1 MIRYRA
7 KLLFDKGIS
16 ADCGEGDA
24 ATAAKLF
31 LRHFWR
37 NEDLRSPRHGPHVPR
52 ARGSDEYRLGM
63 KAGRQ
68 TTLRRP
74 TAVSGIGVHSGAPAT
89 LTMLPAEADTGI
101 VFVRCGAGGNPDREI
116 VANVRAVTATE
127 FATVL
132 GDATGPLCS
141 TAEHVLAALS
151 GLGVDNAI
159 IEIDGPEV
167 PIMDGSAA
175 PFVEAIDEAGL
186 ITLPVPRR
194 YIRILKPVRFAS
206 GDSYGELRPHP
217 QGFRIELEIDFAHPL
232 IGRQE
237 LAFDIDPAT
246 FRRELARART
256 FGFMRDV
263 AKLWSAGYALGA
275 SFENTL
281 VVNEDRLLNPDGLR
295 FADEF
300 ARHKALD
307 AIGDLALA
315 GAPLLGAYR
324 SVRGGHKLNHAV
336 LSALMA
342 DPSAWVLVD
351 GPEIRPEIRPE
362 TRPEARHE
370 APRRALRGHADLAIG
385 LVAPAYGP
393 DVS

>member
-1 MIRYRA
+1 
-7 KLLFDKGIS
+7 
-16 ADCGEGDA
+16 
-24 ATAAKLF
+24 
-31 LRHFWR
+31 
-37 NEDLRSPRHGPHVPR
+37 
-52 ARGSDEYRLGM
+52 M

-68 TTLRRP
+68 TTLRQQ
-74 TAVSGIGVHSGAPAT
+74 TAVSGVGVHSGAPAT

-101 VFVRCGAGGNPDREI
+101 VFIRCGVDGQPDREI
-116 VANVRAVTATE
+116 RANVRAVTATE

-132 GDATGPLCS
+132 GDAKGPLCS

-151 GLGVDNAI
+151 GLGVDNAV

-167 PIMDGSAA
+167 PIMDGSAG
-175 PFVEAIDEAGL
+175 PFVAAIDKVGL
-186 ITLPVPRR
+186 VTLPVPRR
-194 YIRILKPVRFAS
+194 YIRVLKPVRVTKA
-206 GDSYGELRPHP
+206 DCYGELRPHP
-217 QGFRIELEIDFAHPL
+217 QGFRVELDIDFDHPL
-232 IGRQE
+232 IGRQGVA
-237 LAFDIDPAT
+237 LDIEPET

-256 FGFMRDV
+256 FGFMKDV

-281 VVNEDRLLNPDGLR
+281 VINEQRLLNPEGLR

-315 GAPLLGAYR
+315 GAPLLGVYR

-342 DPSAWVLVD
+342 DPSAWVLVE
-351 GPEIRPEIRPE
+351 GPELRPEIRQ
-362 TRPEARHE
+362 E
-370 APRRALRGHADLAIG
+370 APRRAIRGHADLATG